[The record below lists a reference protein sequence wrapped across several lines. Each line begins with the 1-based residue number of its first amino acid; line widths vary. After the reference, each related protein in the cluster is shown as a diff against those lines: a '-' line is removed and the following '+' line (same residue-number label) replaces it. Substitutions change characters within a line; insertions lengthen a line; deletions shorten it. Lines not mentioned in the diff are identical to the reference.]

1 MNVDQRDTQ
10 QKAVAAPAR
19 EKKAKS
25 PIWADLGFQVLAS
38 MALGI
43 VFGLVWPHFAV
54 RFKILGDIFINLIK
68 AAVGPIVFLTVTS
81 GIVGAGDGKSVGK
94 IGLVGLIYFEVVSTI
109 ALIFGLLAANIS
121 HVGLG
126 VGQIAA
132 NSSAVKG
139 AAAVAGQTTQAQ
151 FDFTRFVMRMVP
163 DSFVGAFTGGEL
175 LQVLVLALIFG
186 FGLLRLGP
194 EKRAA
199 CQSALQTIMG
209 AFFAFIN
216 IVIRMAPIGIF
227 GAMAYAIGASGSSM
241 VVSLAYMT
249 VVFWVTVGLFV
260 VLVLGSVSLI
270 FHFNLFDLLRFVKD
284 ELVIVLGTA
293 SSEPVLPRLLEKLP
307 LYGASKRVVGLIL
320 PTGYSFNLDGAGIQL
335 PFLLIFMAN
344 LYHTPLSWGQQL
356 GVLALM
362 MITTKGMAAVAG
374 GPFVVL
380 AAVVT
385 ATHIVPVEG
394 LAIIFGIW
402 RFTSM
407 ASSTCNVIGNVVAT
421 VAVAKFCGEFDSS
434 RRTDKIVPRRSSDL
448 PTAP

>member
-10 QKAVAAPAR
+10 QGAVAAPAR
-19 EKKAKS
+19 EKKAKP
-25 PIWADLGFQVLAS
+25 PIWADLGYQVLAS
-38 MALGI
+38 MVLGI
-43 VFGLVWPHFAV
+43 VIGLVWPHFAMS
-54 RFKILGDIFINLIK
+54 FKILGDIFISLIK
-68 AAVGPIVFLTVTS
+68 AAVGPLVFLTITS
-81 GIVGAGDGKSVGK
+81 GIVGAGDAKSVGK

-109 ALIFGLLAANIS
+109 ALVVGLVSANIS
-121 HVGLG
+121 G
-126 VGQIAA
+126 VGRGVGHIAA
-132 NSSAVKG
+132 NSSAVN
-139 AAAVAGQTTQAQ
+139 AAAAAGQSTQAHIG
-151 FDFTRFVMRMVP
+151 FTRFVMRMVP

-194 EKRAA
+194 EKRAV

-216 IVIRMAPIGIF
+216 IVIRMAPFGIF
-227 GAMAYAIGASGSSM
+227 GAMAYAIGASGSAM

-249 VVFWVTVGLFV
+249 VVFWVTVALFV
-260 VLVLGSVSLI
+260 VVVLGTVSLI
-270 FHFNLFDLLRFVKD
+270 FHFNLFDLLKFVKD

-344 LYHTPLSWGQQL
+344 IYHTPLSWQQQL

-362 MITTKGMAAVAG
+362 MIATKGMAAVAG

-394 LAIIFGIW
+394 LAIVFGIW

-421 VAVAKFCGEFDSS
+421 VAVAKFCGEFESP
-434 RRTDKIVPRRSSDL
+434 RRADTIVP
-448 PTAP
+448 A

>member
-1 MNVDQRDTQ
+1 MN
-10 QKAVAAPAR
+10 AVAAPTGV
-19 EKKAKS
+19 KKTKK
-25 PIWADLGFQVLAS
+25 PLWADLGFQVLVS
-38 MALGI
+38 MVLGI
-43 VFGLVWPHFAV
+43 AIGLIWPHFAV
-54 RFKILGDIFINLIK
+54 SFKILGDIFINLIK
-68 AAVGPIVFLTVTS
+68 AAVGPLVFLTVTS

-94 IGLVGLIYFEVVSTI
+94 IGLVGLIYFEIVSTI
-109 ALIFGLLAANIS
+109 ALIFGMLAANIS
-121 HVGLG
+121 HVGFG

-132 NSSAVKG
+132 NSSAVN
-139 AAAVAGQTTQAQ
+139 AAAAAGQNTQAHIG
-151 FDFTRFVMRMVP
+151 FTRFVMRMIP

-194 EKRAA
+194 EKRAT
-199 CQSALQTIMG
+199 CQKALQAIMS

-216 IVIRMAPIGIF
+216 IVIRMAPFGIF
-227 GAMAYAIGASGSSM
+227 GAMAYAIGASGSAM
-241 VVSLAYMT
+241 IVSLAYMT
-249 VVFWVTVGLFV
+249 LVFWVTVALFV
-260 VLVLGSVSLI
+260 VVVLGAVSLL
-270 FHFNLFDLLRFVKD
+270 FHFNLFALLKFVKD
-284 ELVIVLGTA
+284 ELVIVVGTA

-344 LYHTPLSWGQQL
+344 LYHVPLSWGQQL

-362 MITTKGMAAVAG
+362 MIATKGMAAVAG

-394 LAIIFGIW
+394 LAIVFGIW

-421 VAVAKFCGEFDSS
+421 VAVAKVCGEFTPPS
-434 RRTDKIVPRRSSDL
+434 RTDTIVPQ
-448 PTAP
+448 TTI

>member
-1 MNVDQRDTQ
+1 MNLDQRETQ
-10 QKAVAAPAR
+10 QEAVAAPAR
-19 EKKAKS
+19 AKKAKP
-25 PIWADLGFQVLAS
+25 PIWADLGYQVLAS
-38 MALGI
+38 MVLGI
-43 VFGLVWPHFAV
+43 VTGLVWPHFAV
-54 RFKILGDIFINLIK
+54 SFKILGDIFINLIK
-68 AAVGPIVFLTVTS
+68 AAVGPLVFLTITS

-126 VGQIAA
+126 VGQLVA
-132 NSSAVKG
+132 NSSAVN
-139 AAAVAGQTTQAQ
+139 AAAAAGQNPQAHIG
-151 FDFTRFVMRMVP
+151 FIRFVMRMVP

-227 GAMAYAIGASGSSM
+227 GAMAYAIGASGSAM

-249 VVFWVTVGLFV
+249 VVFWVTVGIFIVV
-260 VLVLGSVSLI
+260 VLGAVSLL

-344 LYHTPLSWGQQL
+344 LYHIPLSWGQQL

-362 MITTKGMAAVAG
+362 MIATKGMAAVAG

-421 VAVAKFCGEFDSS
+421 VAVAKICGEFDSS
-434 RRTDKIVPRRSSDL
+434 RRTDTIVPHK
-448 PTAP
+448 PI